1 MDNLRV
7 ISKYGYRS
15 IGLFGVI
22 FLLSLLF
29 DTFIFL
35 SIILLI
41 FVVFIYRNPE
51 RLPAVES
58 MDAIL
63 SPIDGVI
70 EDIRKSS
77 YNGVLYTEVVIKNSI
92 FDSGVLR
99 AVANLKV
106 DEIKFKNGLN
116 LATTSLDKNLL
127 NNRVAYICSVGNKQ
141 VIIRIN
147 SGAISR
153 KIHLED
159 IKELKVSRRFGFILD
174 GRVSL
179 FLPLTTKLNV
189 SVGNS
194 VKAAD
199 LIGFLEE

>member
-7 ISKYGYRS
+7 ISKYGYCS

-35 SIILLI
+35 SAILLI

-51 RLPAVES
+51 RLPNVES

-106 DEIKFKNGLN
+106 DEIKSKNGLN

-127 NNRVAYICSVGNKQ
+127 NNRIAYICSVGDKQ

-147 SGAISR
+147 SGAMSR
-153 KIHLED
+153 KIHLEKT
-159 IKELKVSRRFGFILD
+159 KELKAGRRFGFILD

-189 SVGNS
+189 SVGNR

>member
-35 SIILLI
+35 SVILLI

-116 LATTSLDKNLL
+116 LSTTSLDKNLL

>member
-7 ISKYGYRS
+7 ISKYGYCS

-35 SIILLI
+35 SAILLI

-51 RLPAVES
+51 RLPNVES

-77 YNGVLYTEVVIKNSI
+77 YNGVLYTEVVIK
-92 FDSGVLR
+92 
-99 AVANLKV
+99 
-106 DEIKFKNGLN
+106 
-116 LATTSLDKNLL
+116 T
-127 NNRVAYICSVGNKQ
+127 
-141 VIIRIN
+141 
-147 SGAISR
+147 
-153 KIHLED
+153 
-159 IKELKVSRRFGFILD
+159 
-174 GRVSL
+174 L
-179 FLPLTTKLNV
+179 FL
-189 SVGNS
+189 
-194 VKAAD
+194 
-199 LIGFLEE
+199 ILEYCEL

>member
-7 ISKYGYRS
+7 ISKYGYCS

-35 SIILLI
+35 SAILLI

-106 DEIKFKNGLN
+106 DEIKSKNGLN

-127 NNRVAYICSVGNKQ
+127 NNRIAYICSVGDKQ

-147 SGAISR
+147 SGAMSR
-153 KIHLED
+153 KIHLEKT
-159 IKELKVSRRFGFILD
+159 KELKAGRRFGFILD

-189 SVGNS
+189 SVGNR

>member
-35 SIILLI
+35 SVILLI

>member
-7 ISKYGYRS
+7 INKYGYCS

-35 SIILLI
+35 SAILLI

-58 MDAIL
+58 MHAIL

-106 DEIKFKNGLN
+106 DEIKSKNGLN

-127 NNRVAYICSVGNKQ
+127 NNRIAYICSVGDKQ

-147 SGAISR
+147 SGAMSR
-153 KIHLED
+153 KIHLEKT
-159 IKELKVSRRFGFILD
+159 KELKAGRRFGFILD

-189 SVGNS
+189 SVGNR

>member
-7 ISKYGYRS
+7 ISKYGYCS

-35 SIILLI
+35 SAILLI

-51 RLPAVES
+51 RLPNVES

-77 YNGVLYTEVVIKNSI
+77 YNGILYTEVVIKNSI

-106 DEIKFKNGLN
+106 DEIKSKNGLN

-127 NNRVAYICSVGNKQ
+127 NNRIAYICSVGDKQ

-147 SGAISR
+147 SGAMSR
-153 KIHLED
+153 KIHLEKT
-159 IKELKVSRRFGFILD
+159 KELKAGRRFGFILD

-189 SVGNS
+189 SVGNR

>member
-35 SIILLI
+35 SVILLI

-153 KIHLED
+153 KIHLEY

>member
-7 ISKYGYRS
+7 ISKYGYCS

-35 SIILLI
+35 SAILLI
-41 FVVFIYRNPE
+41 VVVFIYRNPE
-51 RLPAVES
+51 RLPNVES

-106 DEIKFKNGLN
+106 DEIKSKNGLN

-127 NNRVAYICSVGNKQ
+127 NNRIAYICSVGDKQ

-147 SGAISR
+147 SGAMSR
-153 KIHLED
+153 KIHLEKT
-159 IKELKVSRRFGFILD
+159 KELKAGRRFGFILD

-189 SVGNS
+189 SVGNR